1 MTVRT
6 ALILSIVIALI
17 GHDRLSAQEGFKPPA
32 PAKEHAWLT
41 QLAGEW
47 DYDSEAVIAPGQPP
61 LKAKGTESVRS
72 IGGFWIMLENKGTV
86 AGQPFTGILT
96 LGYDPA
102 KKKFVGT
109 WIDSMNSH
117 MVVYDNATLDSSGK
131 LTLNAEMPNP
141 MLGGKLTKFKDV
153 LAVKSKDEKTLTS
166 AMLGEDGKWTTF
178 LTVKYQRK
186 K

>member
-1 MTVRT
+1 MTVKT
-6 ALILSIVIALI
+6 GIFLGVVFALTGQGSLS
-17 GHDRLSAQEGFKPPA
+17 GQESFKPPA
-32 PAKEHAWLT
+32 PEKEHAWLT

-47 DYDSEAVIAPGQPP
+47 EYDSEAVLAPGQAPE
-61 LKAKGTESVRS
+61 KAKGTETVRA
-72 IGGFWIMLENKGTV
+72 IGGFWIMLESKGT
-86 AGQPFTGILT
+86 AFGQPFTGILT

-102 KKKFVGT
+102 KKKYVGS

-117 MVVYDNATLDSSGK
+117 MVVYDNASLDSSGK
-131 LTLNAEMPNP
+131 LMLNAEMPNP

-153 LAVKSKDEKTLTS
+153 LEVKSKDEKILTS

-178 LTVKYQRK
+178 LTVKYRRK